1 MKKIA
6 ILIGVLILALGLV
19 GCGSTKKEEPK
30 TDGKVVIKVGA
41 TPVPHAEILNHIKP
55 LLAKEG
61 VELQI
66 IEFNDYVKPNMATA
80 DKEIDAN
87 FFQHTPYFDKFI
99 ADRGLKLTNAAAIH
113 IEPMG
118 IYSKKVKSLT
128 EVADGSVVTVP
139 NDPSNGGR
147 ALAVLEKA
155 GLIKLKAGVGINGTP
170 RDIVEN
176 PKNLKIKE
184 VEAPQLPRS
193 LDDVVISVINT
204 NFALE
209 AKLNPKKDSL
219 FMEPKD
225 SPYVNILVVRAGDE
239 KRPEIQKL
247 INALKSPEVKIF
259 IEEKYQ
265 GAIAPAF

>member
-6 ILIGVLILALGLV
+6 ILIGVLILAFGLV

-118 IYSKKVKSLT
+118 IYSKKVKNLT
-128 EVADGSVVTVP
+128 EIADGSVVTVP

-155 GLIKLKAGVGINGTP
+155 GLIRLKAGVGINGTP

-193 LDDVVISVINT
+193 LDDVAISVINT

-239 KRPEIQKL
+239 KRPEIKKL

>member
-1 MKKIA
+1 
-6 ILIGVLILALGLV
+6 
-19 GCGSTKKEEPK
+19 
-30 TDGKVVIKVGA
+30 
-41 TPVPHAEILNHIKP
+41 
-55 LLAKEG
+55 
-61 VELQI
+61 
-66 IEFNDYVKPNMATA
+66 
-80 DKEIDAN
+80 
-87 FFQHTPYFDKFI
+87 
-99 ADRGLKLTNAAAIH
+99 
-113 IEPMG
+113 
-118 IYSKKVKSLT
+118 
-128 EVADGSVVTVP
+128 
-139 NDPSNGGR
+139 
-147 ALAVLEKA
+147 VLEKA

-193 LDDVVISVINT
+193 LDDVAISVINT

-247 INALKSPEVKIF
+247 INALKSPEVKTF